1 MTAFERRS
9 RWKCCGTTAFRYVLV
24 IALAV
29 ARRARVGGA
38 INPRRGL
45 RVIVHLM
52 GHPLRDTPPGGSG
65 KTGGGVSAG
74 IDIYDTAT
82 LSNSKSPPAALRLN
96 IALIIYVLDLYNLS
110 ET

>member
-1 MTAFERRS
+1 MTAFERSS
-9 RWKCCGTTAFRYVLV
+9 RWKRCGTTAFRHVLV

-52 GHPLRDTPPGGSG
+52 GHPLRDTPLGVAE
-65 KTGGGVSAG
+65 KRAGVSA
-74 IDIYDTAT
+74 
-82 LSNSKSPPAALRLN
+82 
-96 IALIIYVLDLYNLS
+96 
-110 ET
+110 